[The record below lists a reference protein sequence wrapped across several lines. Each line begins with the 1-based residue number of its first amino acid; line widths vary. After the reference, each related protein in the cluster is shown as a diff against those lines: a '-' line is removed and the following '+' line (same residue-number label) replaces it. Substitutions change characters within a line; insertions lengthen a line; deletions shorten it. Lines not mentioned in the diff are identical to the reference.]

1 MRCRFFIVLV
11 EVVLVAALATSSAC
25 NHSGAATGASGGPDS
40 GSASHFSN
48 DTNLGASSSPIIN
61 GTVDNIDTAVVA
73 IISTSS
79 TGATLCSGTIIK
91 VDPNNH
97 IGWVLT
103 AAHCI
108 VPAPT
113 VVLQGTDYSAS
124 DAIRYYVIDYGA
136 DPRYEL
142 GGNPSQP
149 FDVAVLRIGG
159 VDKATP
165 VMPIASRDDGLDI
178 GSEVKAVGFG
188 RTTLLEAGTDTN
200 TNRMTTP
207 LVVADITSL
216 QIGYDLTERGICE
229 GDSGG
234 PDLVTQNGL
243 STVVG
248 IHSFIAGDCNGK
260 GASTRVSG
268 NLDFIEA
275 ELTMPLPDRTC
286 SACAAIAMSGN
297 QECAQITTA
306 CLANPDCAAF
316 YTCPGATTNADDRAA
331 CMQKYPAAQGPVTA
345 ASECPCNRSCADV
358 CASQPVCAG
367 VPACGETLPADACG
381 SCMQNTCCQKVL
393 DCQADSTCHLCLT
406 EGDKD
411 PSCQS
416 NGARRALAACAIPS
430 CNAPCLGTEFVRDVD
445 SIAPNTRGSSSVGC
459 SVERPDATGA
469 SALASAMAVL
479 SLAVQ
484 FIRRRRR
491 CRHERSLLH

>member
-1 MRCRFFIVLV
+1 MRCRFFFALV
-11 EVVLVAALATSSAC
+11 EVVLVTVLATSSAC
-25 NHSGAATGASGGPDS
+25 NQSGAVKGAGDAPDLGS
-40 GSASHFSN
+40 GSHFPN
-48 DTNLGASSSPIIN
+48 DTNFDASSSPIIS

-79 TGATLCSGTIIK
+79 TNATLCSGTIIK

-113 VVLQGTDYSAS
+113 VVLQAADYSAS

-136 DPRYEL
+136 DSRYEQ
-142 GGNPSQP
+142 GGSPAQP

-159 VDKATP
+159 VDAATP

-178 GSEVKAVGFG
+178 GSQVKAIGFG

-200 TNRMTTP
+200 TKRMTTP
-207 LVVADITSL
+207 LVVANITSL
-216 QIGYDLTERGICE
+216 QIGYDLAERGICE

-243 STVVG
+243 PTVVG
-248 IHSFIAGDCNGK
+248 IHSFIAGDCNGT

-316 YTCPGATTNADDRAA
+316 YTCPGATTNASDRAS
-331 CMQKYPAAQGPVTA
+331 CLQKFPAAQGPVTA
-345 ASECPCNRSCADV
+345 SSECPCNRSCADV
-358 CASQPVCAG
+358 CASAPACTD
-367 VPACGETLPADACG
+367 VPTCGETLPLGACG
-381 SCMQNTCCQKVL
+381 SCMQSTCCQQVL

-406 EGDKD
+406 EGDQD

-416 NGARRALAACAIPS
+416 NGARKALAACAIPS

-459 SVERPDATGA
+459 SVERPDPAGA
-469 SALASAMAVL
+469 SIFASTMTVL
-479 SLAVQ
+479 SLTVQ
-484 FIRRRRR
+484 IIRRRRR
-491 CRHERSLLH
+491 YRHESSLLH